1 MADKVKMEGILER
14 GYGIIAKKVM
24 RDRNLN
30 VVSKAIYAYICS
42 YAGKGK
48 DAFPSQKLLC
58 EDLVISKNTLG
69 KYIKELKD
77 GSYITVVQHKEKGKF
92 TRNLYTINMVLCT
105 ESTKISEEDVKST
118 DRNSK
123 KKIDNSLIGEMK
135 EEIEEKEEWRKGN
148 LNNAPVEIQE
158 ILKKYNELELPV
170 FNYRPENYILL
181 KAYRELGTEKLF
193 ESLTLMSQSE
203 FVKNN
208 MSINAI
214 FKIENL
220 KKALNGNFKDKK
232 NNKKNEVKKKFVKPV
247 YEDFTGDFIDKI
259 LNGTLGT
266 SAHEQELRF
275 PFQ

>member
-135 EEIEEKEEWRKGN
+135 EEIEEKEEWIKGN

-181 KAYRELGTEKLF
+181 KAYRELGIEKLF

-259 LNGTLGT
+259 LNGTLGGN
-266 SAHEQELRF
+266 
-275 PFQ
+275 